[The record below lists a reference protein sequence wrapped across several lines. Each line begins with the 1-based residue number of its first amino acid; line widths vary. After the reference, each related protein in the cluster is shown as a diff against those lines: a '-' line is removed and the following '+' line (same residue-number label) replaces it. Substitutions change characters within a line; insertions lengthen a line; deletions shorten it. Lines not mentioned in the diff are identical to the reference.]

1 MSIGQRLRKLRQES
15 GLSQEYVA
23 VRSGYS
29 RSFIANVEDGRRMPC
44 PFSLDVIMDTL
55 DVSNR
60 SEIIAA
66 FFEEATGRRVHAGH

>member
-1 MSIGQRLRKLRQES
+1 MGVGQVLRKIRQQS

-29 RSFIANVEDGRRMPC
+29 RSFIANVESGRRMPC

-55 DVSNR
+55 DVSDR